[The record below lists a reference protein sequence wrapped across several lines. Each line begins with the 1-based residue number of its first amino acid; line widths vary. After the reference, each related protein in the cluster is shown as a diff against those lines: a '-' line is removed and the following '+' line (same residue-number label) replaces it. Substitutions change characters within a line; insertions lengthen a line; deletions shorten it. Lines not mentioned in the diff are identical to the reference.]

1 MASSPFE
8 GQLNTLYR
16 PNAAHHCMMMVE
28 GAFGLLWDI
37 NGLMGG
43 REGMTMAVV
52 LFDEV
57 CYRACVPAQCKC
69 HALQV
74 GCISAMWFPTDI
86 VISAALLSCYRPATT
101 PYLVCLLLKSI
112 RGSHAFGSTMFL
124 HNT

>member
-1 MASSPFE
+1 
-8 GQLNTLYR
+8 
-16 PNAAHHCMMMVE
+16 MMVE

-57 CYRACVPAQCKC
+57 CYRACTGAM
-69 HALQV
+69 QV
-74 GCISAMWFPTDI
+74 SCTASGCISAMWFPTDI

>member
-1 MASSPFE
+1 MTKVQVMASSPFE

-57 CYRACVPAQCKC
+57 CYRACTGAMQVSCTASGMHKC
-69 HALQV
+69 HV
-74 GCISAMWFPTDI
+74 VS
-86 VISAALLSCYRPATT
+86 Y
-101 PYLVCLLLKSI
+101 
-112 RGSHAFGSTMFL
+112 
-124 HNT
+124 

>member
-1 MASSPFE
+1 MTKVQVMASSPFE

-52 LFDEV
+52 PV
-57 CYRACVPAQCKC
+57 
-69 HALQV
+69 
-74 GCISAMWFPTDI
+74 
-86 VISAALLSCYRPATT
+86 
-101 PYLVCLLLKSI
+101 
-112 RGSHAFGSTMFL
+112 
-124 HNT
+124 